1 MAGQSTGNTLHLTRS
16 NVWSQNLKE
25 AFEDELFAMKYVDF
39 MTDFPDGDIFNIPS
53 LGQAEVYDYKEGQ
66 AVQYTAI
73 DTGNFTFTIT
83 EYKAS
88 ATYITEKQRQ
98 DSFQSARLE
107 AAFVPK
113 QHRGLM
119 ESMEDHALRVG
130 PQNQT
135 AGDLNTINGGH
146 HRFIGGGTNEVI
158 NLKDFALAK
167 FALQKAQVPLT
178 NLVAIVD
185 PSVEIT
191 LKSQANLLALDSN
204 PKWEGI
210 VRDDMSTGTKFSFS
224 VFGWDVYVSSWL
236 QKNVN
241 ETIDGKTTSSG
252 VANIF
257 FSATSEALPFIG
269 AVRQSPKVDSEYNK
283 DFQREEYVTTSRWG
297 MDLYRPESLVTVITD
312 DDQVY
317 A

>member
-1 MAGQSTGNTLHLTRS
+1 MAGHSTGNTLHLTRS
-16 NVWSQNLKE
+16 NVWSSQIKE
-25 AFEDELFAMKYVDF
+25 AFEDELQAMKYVDF
-39 MTDFPDGDIFNIPS
+39 MDEFPDGDVFNIPS
-53 LGQAEVYDYKEGQ
+53 LGQAETYDYKEGQ

-98 DSFQSARLE
+98 DSFASARLE

-130 PQNQT
+130 PDAQT
-135 AGDLNTINGGH
+135 ASNLNTINGGH
-146 HRFIGGGTNEVI
+146 HRFIGGGTNETI
-158 NLKDFALAK
+158 ALKDFALAK
-167 FALQKAQVPLT
+167 YALQKAQVPLT
-178 NLVAIVD
+178 GLTAIVD
-185 PSVEIT
+185 PSVEIA
-191 LKSQANLLALDSN
+191 LKSQATLLALDTN
-204 PKWEGI
+204 PKWEGV

-224 VFGWDVYVSSWL
+224 IFGWDVYVSNWL
-236 QKNVN
+236 KKNVN
-241 ETIDGKTTSSG
+241 ETIDGKTTASG
-252 VANIF
+252 VANLF
-257 FSATSEALPFIG
+257 FSSTAEALPFIG
-269 AVRQSPKVDSEYNK
+269 AVRQAPKVDSEYNK

-317 A
+317 S